1 LQKEERPLSARRR
14 SRSQP
19 PADLSLLTPRSERY
33 PVLRADLRCYLCART
48 FGALEAAAAARMPP
62 IARFWPADGSPSRRL
77 AWRGL
82 RCPRCRSSLL
92 VLDGLETIVRRVE
105 HVDWRSEQPRR
116 GRPPR
121 WLIALRAQ
129 GEAA

>member
-1 LQKEERPLSARRR
+1 MSMNCKRKETAL
-14 SRSQP
+14 
-19 PADLSLLTPRSERY
+19 PARSERSR
-33 PVLRADLRCYLCART
+33 VLRADLRCYLCAET
-48 FGALEAAAAARMPP
+48 FGTLEAAGAASMPP
-62 IARFWPADGSPSRRL
+62 IARFSPAHGSSSAPL

-82 RCPRCRSSLL
+82 RCPRCRSSAL

-121 WLIALRAQ
+121 WLLALRAQ
-129 GEAA
+129 DEAA

>member
-1 LQKEERPLSARRR
+1 LQKEERPVSTLRR
-14 SRSQP
+14 SR
-19 PADLSLLTPRSERY
+19 
-33 PVLRADLRCYLCART
+33 VLRADLRCCLCAET
-48 FGALEAAAAARMPP
+48 LGALEAAQAATSMPP
-62 IARFWPADGSPSRRL
+62 VARFSPADGSASRL
-77 AWRGL
+77 LVWRGL

-129 GEAA
+129 GDAA